1 MSAEGG
7 GTPGKQTARKQTGQL
22 IAGRST
28 PKDSLEEFMA
38 KNDADEYDED
48 DSEGEEVSNSHQYD
62 DEDDDYNEEDD
73 DDPAGPFTRDELE
86 SMDKEELISIILTH
100 QDRIFG
106 QQLYNSREGSGPT
119 SSSRHGNGTHDI
131 DDEDDVDDDGDIYNE
146 GLEEEEDEG
155 SEAVEKTSS
164 STSPV
169 KRPSEAIAVGEASTG
184 EDEESVEASSS
195 DAVSSTKRHK
205 SE

>member
-7 GTPGKQTARKQTGQL
+7 GPPGKQTARKQTGQL
-22 IAGRST
+22 IAGRSA

-62 DEDDDYNEEDD
+62 DEDDDYDEDDD

-106 QQLYNSREGSGPT
+106 RQLYNSREGPT
-119 SSSRHGNGTHDI
+119 SSSRHGNGIHDI
-131 DDEDDVDDDGDIYNE
+131 DDEDDVDDEGDIDEE
-146 GLEEEEDEG
+146 GFEEEEDEG

-164 STSPV
+164 STSPI
-169 KRPSEAIAVGEASTG
+169 KRPSEAIAVGE
-184 EDEESVEASSS
+184 DEGSAEASSS
-195 DAVSSTKRHK
+195 DVVSSTKRHK

>member
-1 MSAEGG
+1 MNAEGG

-22 IAGRST
+22 ITGRSA

-38 KNDADEYDED
+38 KNDADED
-48 DSEGEEVSNSHQYD
+48 DSEGEVSNSHQYD
-62 DEDDDYNEEDD
+62 DEDDDYDEEDD

-106 QQLYNSREGSGPT
+106 RQLYNNRGGSGPT

-131 DDEDDVDDDGDIYNE
+131 DDEDDIDDEEDIDEE
-146 GLEEEEDEG
+146 GLEEEDEG

-169 KRPSEAIAVGEASTG
+169 KGPSEAIAAGEASTG
-184 EDEESVEASSS
+184 DNEGSVEASSS